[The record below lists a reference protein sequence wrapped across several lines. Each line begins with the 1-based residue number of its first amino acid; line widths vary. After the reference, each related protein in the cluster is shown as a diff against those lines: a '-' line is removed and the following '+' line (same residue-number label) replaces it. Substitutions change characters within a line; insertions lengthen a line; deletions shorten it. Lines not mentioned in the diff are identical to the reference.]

1 MSTAATISARSFI
14 ASGAAEI
21 MRGDGSTVHT
31 RDGRALTD
39 LACGF
44 GSVFLGHAHPEI
56 VAPVQRQLSRIWSGG
71 SYPTAIQEDARSL
84 IAELLPSGFRP
95 CGLYSTGMES
105 VEFAL
110 RVAASHTGRNNFVGF
125 ARSMHGKSTLTAG
138 LCWENASIGSNRAHM
153 LPFVDTLPEGEIL
166 DRLATLLATGTV
178 AAVLVEPVQGSN
190 GCLRASP
197 GFYEQLVELCRQ
209 HGTLSIFDEI
219 LTGLYRSGPRFC
231 AGMVQASPDVM
242 IFAKCIG
249 NGFPASS
256 VAVLDH
262 IPMLPG
268 ALPGSTFASNSLAA
282 AAVVATLQVM
292 QRLPMQ
298 ELVADIERA
307 VQQALHPCL
316 LAGIGVRGSGALW
329 ALELGSHV
337 EMGALLQEI
346 HQRVLVTAQGRFI
359 RLLPAANVEAGTL
372 LAACHHIASACIR
385 AQSGGR

>member
-1 MSTAATISARSFI
+1 MSTRPSIAAG
-14 ASGAAEI
+14 ASDI
-21 MRGDGSTVHT
+21 VRGDGSTVHT

-44 GSVFLGHAHPEI
+44 GAVFLGHAHPDI
-56 VAPVQRQLSRIWSGG
+56 VAPVQRQVGLMWSGG
-71 SYPTAIQEDARSL
+71 SYPTAIQEQAKGL
-84 IAELLPSGFRP
+84 IAELLPTGFRP
-95 CGLYSTGMES
+95 CGLYSTGMEA

-110 RVAASHTGRNNFVGF
+110 RVAASHTGRNQFVGF
-125 ARSMHGKSTLTAG
+125 ARSMHGKSSLTAG
-138 LCWENASIGSNRAHM
+138 LCWDNASIGSNRAHM
-153 LPFVDTLPEGEIL
+153 VPFIDTLPEADIL
-166 DRLATLLATGTV
+166 DRVATHLATGMI

-190 GCLRASP
+190 GCLRASA
-197 GFYEQLVELCRQ
+197 GFYQQLVELCRE
-209 HGTLSIFDEI
+209 HGVLTIFDEI
-219 LTGLYRSGPRFC
+219 LTGLYRSGPRFR
-231 AGMVQASPDVM
+231 AETLHASPDVL

-262 IPMLPG
+262 IPLLPG

-292 QRLPMQ
+292 QRLPMR
-298 ELVADIERA
+298 ELVADIERGL
-307 VQQALHPCL
+307 QQALERCR

-337 EMGALLQEI
+337 EMQPLLQEI

-359 RLLPAANVEAGTL
+359 RLLPAANIEAEAL
-372 LAACHHIASACIR
+372 LAACQHITSACMR
-385 AQSGGR
+385 AQSGGT